1 MKKMNKT
8 QIDEFNLTE
17 LSIALWNGKFIIGIF
32 ILLGTLIGFCYSQVA
47 HPKYTVSVKHN
58 INIFSIRAHQICGKQ
73 LKCLETVTRKRFL
86 FLLEGDW
93 NRNLSFST
101 SSPKKL
107 KEYETQLER
116 AVTLLNNEIYSEA
129 NTEIDII
136 QTELTDPIMSTDN
149 ISQKLLY
156 AKRIINFIDDR
167 QSVISFGSVSIVKT
181 SLKMLKILAISFIF
195 GGMIGML
202 IALFFHNIKNKKK
215 QITVK

>member
-47 HPKYTVSVKHN
+47 QPKYAVSVKHN

-202 IALFFHNIKNKKK
+202 ITLFFHNIKNNKK
-215 QITVK
+215 QITAK